1 MDSEAVKK
9 SIESVVGKSYA
20 DIAFDGRTSRTKFIT
35 QFLEKVIE
43 FISLPFF
50 WFREIVGEV
59 DFQY

>member
-9 SIESVVGKSYA
+9 SIESIVGKSYA
-20 DIAFDGRTSRTKFIT
+20 DIAVDGRTSRTKFIT
-35 QFLEKVIE
+35 QFLEKVSE

-50 WFREIVGEV
+50 WFREIVGKA